1 MATEDEVVP
10 RDPADRGKGRA
21 PRTTDNGR
29 EYDAHGAAL
38 DALTDTAGP
47 QALDELAGLEHSLA
61 SVRIALDDDDTET
74 GEGALDVMRR
84 GMAVSPD
91 LRRGIRVSL
100 VFAAISALGRLL
112 VPVLVQ
118 IILDH
123 GIDDPQGFRPA
134 FTYSLCAVGAVLV
147 VAFTFLQRA
156 TYIRFLEAAEQALAD
171 LRVRVFRHIHR
182 LSIAEHTDSRKGVL
196 VARVTSDI
204 ETLARFVQW
213 GAMSWILNSTMI
225 LFTFIVMAIYSWQL
239 ALVVV
244 VAYLPVIPIFRFLQR
259 RQLAAYDRVR
269 TRTSEL
275 LSEVSETV
283 TGASVI
289 HAYGL
294 QSRSRRRLHERT
306 DHVYRAQMD
315 AAWYFTA
322 MFPLGDFFGAIA
334 IAGITVVGA
343 FHAQQWGLHLGDLVA
358 FMFLVTLV
366 LNPIAELSEIVDQTQ
381 TAIAGWR
388 KVLAVLEVPIDVI
401 EPDPEHTVDL
411 PAGALSVAT
420 HHIDFAYRGGG
431 RVLRDVSV
439 TIPAG
444 ARGRD
449 RGRDRLGQDH
459 LREAVVP
466 SRRSAGR
473 HDRCR
478 RRRPALRARGLPAP
492 RDQARAPGRFPVRH
506 HGSAQRAARPA
517 RCHRPRDPRR
527 VRGARARRLAP
538 RLPDGLDTQVGER
551 GDSLS
556 VGERQLVALAHAQ
569 LADAGVLILDEATSA
584 VDPETER
591 AMTDALHRLS
601 AGRTTISIAH
611 RLSTVERADF
621 VLVFDG
627 GQLVEQGSH
636 ADLVAAGGV
645 YAGLHDSWVR
655 NTQTS

>member
-10 RDPADRGKGRA
+10 RDPGDRGKGHT
-21 PRTTDNGR
+21 PRPGNGR
-29 EYDAHGAAL
+29 EHDAHGAAL

-74 GEGALDVMRR
+74 GAGALDVMRR

-91 LRRGIRVSL
+91 LRRGIRVSM

-123 GIDDPQGFRPA
+123 GILDERGFRPA
-134 FTYSLCAVGAVLV
+134 FTYSLCAIGAVLV
-147 VAFTFLQRA
+147 VGVTFLQRA

-225 LFTFIVMAIYSWQL
+225 VFTLIVMAIYSWQL

-244 VAYLPVIPIFRFLQR
+244 IAYLPVIPIFRILQR

-275 LSEVSETV
+275 LAEVSETV
-283 TGASVI
+283 TGAAVI
-289 HAYGL
+289 RAYGL
-294 QSRSRRRLHERT
+294 QRRSRKRLLDRT

-334 IAGITVVGA
+334 IAAITVVGA

-358 FMFLVTLV
+358 FMFLVTLL

-388 KVLAVLEVPIDVI
+388 KVLAVLEVPIDVV
-401 EPDPEHTVDL
+401 EPDADHAVDL

-420 HHIDFAYRGGG
+420 HHIDFAYRGGS

-439 TIPAG
+439 TIAAG
-444 ARGRD
+444 ARVAIVGETGSGKTTFAKLLCRLAD
-449 RGRDRLGQDH
+449 PLEGTIEIGGVDLRQVPAARRHRAIRLVPQDGFLFDTTIRHNVRLGRPDATDEEV
-459 LREAVVP
+459 LAAFEA
-466 SRRSAGR
+466 
-473 HDRCR
+473 
-478 RRRPALRARGLPAP
+478 LGLG
-492 RDQARAPGRFPVRH
+492 DW
-506 HGSAQRAARPA
+506 
-517 RCHRPRDPRR
+517 
-527 VRGARARRLAP
+527 LA
-538 RLPDGLDTQVGER
+538 RLPDGLDTAVGER

-556 VGERQLVALAHAQ
+556 VGERQLVALARAQ

-601 AGRTTISIAH
+601 EGRTTISIAH
-611 RLSTVERADF
+611 RLSTAERADF
-621 VLVFDG
+621 VLVFDD

-655 NTQTS
+655 NTT